1 MNAIARLP
9 SRPGAEES
17 GPPPGGPGSGRR
29 PRARSGPFGV
39 LDIGSGKVVCL
50 VARIE
55 PDGLPRV
62 LGFGWHRARG
72 IKGGNITDLAEAERS
87 VRAAVASAEEMA
99 DQKLSGVIANL
110 SCGQPESRVH
120 NVGWTI
126 GGRAVT
132 EADLRAV
139 VNEGRRRMAEEGRE
153 PVHALPLGF
162 TIDATPGVDDPRGM
176 ICESLGARLHM
187 VDGASASLRNLGL
200 CLAASDLEIEELVSA
215 PYAAALSVLVDD
227 ERQLGATVVDMGAG
241 VTSAAIIQDGHLVHT
256 AGLPVGGWQVTND
269 LARGLTTSVP
279 HAERIKTL
287 HGGVLAT
294 TDDERETI
302 PVPQIGEDDEILAR
316 VPRAMVAHI
325 IRPRLEETF
334 ELLRDR
340 LDAAGL
346 GRDVGARVVLTGGAS
361 QLVGTRET
369 AARVL
374 GRQVR
379 LGRPHPVR
387 GLPEAFHS
395 PAFATTLG
403 LLAWGAGDG
412 RPVLDLDYG
421 SRVIREG
428 VFMRLVNWLRDRV

>member
-1 MNAIARLP
+1 MNAI
-9 SRPGAEES
+9 SRVSTTDGG
-17 GPPPGGPGSGRR
+17 GPPPHGSGLGPGRR
-29 PRARSGPFGV
+29 PRARSGNFGV
-39 LDIGSGKVVCL
+39 LDIGSSKVVCL

-55 PDGLPRV
+55 NDGTPRV

-72 IKGGNITDLAEAERS
+72 VKGGNVVDLQEAERS
-87 VRAAVASAEEMA
+87 IRAAVASAEEMA
-99 DQKLSGVIANL
+99 DQKLSGIICNL

-120 NVGWTI
+120 NVQWTI

-139 VNEGRRRMAEEGRE
+139 VSEGRRRMAEEGRE

-176 ICESLGARLHM
+176 ICDTLGARLHM
-187 VDGASASLRNLGL
+187 VDGASPSLRNLGL
-200 CLAASDLEIEELVSA
+200 ALHASDLEVEELVAA
-215 PYAAALSVLVDD
+215 PYAAALAALVDD

-241 VTSAAIIQDGHLVHT
+241 VTSAAVLQEGHLLHT
-256 AGLPVGGWQVTND
+256 AQIPVGGWQVTND
-269 LARGLTTSVP
+269 LARGLTTSVS

-294 TDDERETI
+294 ADDERETI
-302 PVPQIGEDDEILAR
+302 PVPQIGEDEEVLAR
-316 VPRAMVAHI
+316 IPRAMVAHI

-334 ELLRDR
+334 ELLRDK
-340 LDAAGL
+340 LDSAGL

-361 QLVGTRET
+361 QLVGARET
-369 AARVL
+369 AARIL

-421 SRVIREG
+421 ARAVREG

>member
-1 MNAIARLP
+1 MNAI
-9 SRPGAEES
+9 SRVSTKDA
-17 GPPPGGPGSGRR
+17 GPPPGPGRR
-29 PRARSGPFGV
+29 PRARSGTFGV
-39 LDIGSGKVVCL
+39 LDIGSSKVVCL

-55 PDGLPRV
+55 PDGSPRV

-72 IKGGNITDLAEAERS
+72 VKGGNVVDLAEAERS

-99 DQKLSGVIANL
+99 DQKLPGVIANL

-120 NVGWTI
+120 NIAWTI

-176 ICESLGARLHM
+176 ICDNLGAKLHM

-215 PYAAALSVLVDD
+215 PYAAALAVLVED
-227 ERQLGATVVDMGAG
+227 ERQLGATVVDMGGGCTTLA
-241 VTSAAIIQDGHLVHT
+241 VVQEGHLHHT
-256 AGLPVGGWQVTND
+256 AQVPVGGWQVTND
-269 LARGLTTSVP
+269 LARGLTTSAA

-287 HGGVLAT
+287 HGGVLAMAE
-294 TDDERETI
+294 DERDTI
-302 PVPQIGEDDEILAR
+302 PVPQVGEDDEVLAR
-316 VPRAMVAHI
+316 IPRAMVANI

-340 LDAAGL
+340 LDAANL
-346 GRDVGARVVLTGGAS
+346 GRDVGARVVLTGGAA
-361 QLVGTRET
+361 QLVGVRET
-369 AARVL
+369 AARIL

-421 SRVIREG
+421 TRMSREG
-428 VFMRLVNWLRDRV
+428 LFSRAMNWLRDRV